1 MSYETSRDE
10 YHYPVIKFIY
20 DEKIIKK
27 RSEFHDEVPTA
38 SLISQISRDMK
49 RVHF

>member
-1 MSYETSRDE
+1 M
-10 YHYPVIKFIY
+10 INFIY

-27 RSEFHDEVPTA
+27 RSESHDEVPTA

-49 RVHF
+49 LVHF